1 MEMVLF
7 QRIKYVALFIFLCFN
22 IWDCLTSLS
31 SKSHIN
37 GFRLLFEQLEVTI
50 RPAIPDLNKY
60 EVKDIVIVHPFFFS
74 VANNSQKLSVSVLVQ
89 VYT

>member
-31 SKSHIN
+31 SESHIN
-37 GFRLLFEQLEVTI
+37 GFLLLFEQLEVTI

-60 EVKDIVIVHPFFFS
+60 EVKDIVIVHPFFFPLLITLR
-74 VANNSQKLSVSVLVQ
+74 NYVSVLV
-89 VYT
+89 